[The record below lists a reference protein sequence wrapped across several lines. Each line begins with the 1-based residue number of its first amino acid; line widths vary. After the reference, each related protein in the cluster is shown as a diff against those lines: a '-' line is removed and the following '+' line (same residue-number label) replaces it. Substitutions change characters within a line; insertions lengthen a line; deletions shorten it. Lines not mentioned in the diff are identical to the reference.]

1 MLLSVFSDCGRELD
15 ERGNE
20 DTAESGRL
28 AGPEEDEY
36 GGSTDE
42 EGESMLPT
50 PAEPQ
55 PGTVSFLMLRQG
67 IFQSIADWL

>member
-1 MLLSVFSDCGRELD
+1 MAQSEQ
-15 ERGNE
+15 
-20 DTAESGRL
+20 L

-42 EGESMLPT
+42 EGESTQPT

-55 PGTVSFLMLRQG
+55 PGTVSFPALRMG
-67 IFQSIADWL
+67 LLPSFADWV